1 METFLEIVSL
11 SDPKRFLEE
20 SLKLNQTQY
29 FIHFEKIELFY
40 YIYPIICL
48 QLSQIFHIFHFF
60 LKYYFNSSSNTNFI
74 SI

>member
-40 YIYPIICL
+40 YIL
-48 QLSQIFHIFHFF
+48 NQTFHIFYFF
-60 LKYYFNSSSNTNFI
+60 LKYHFNSSSNTNFI
-74 SI
+74 FISL